1 MRKLGVVILW
11 LFMIALWS
19 GCGSGGGGSGPEA
32 RAPESGQTASD
43 EGALAGGDEGSGS
56 SSAEEPEDGITPEGL
71 IAGDDQAPVDEA
83 LRDGLRPV
91 SLAPGEIGLDE
102 QGAAVPLTEVVV
114 YLAPDATVAE
124 ANEAL
129 RAEGGQ
135 VLSTL
140 EGIPRI
146 LVRIPN
152 PGSVEGLRQVMGRLE
167 SHPAIERVRQTH
179 LAAPDLLPP
188 LYEYEDGDGFDADR
202 FAKIRHHLAIRA
214 HAAWNLRPFLDLGEG
229 TLPPDLVMTDRFG
242 GLAPPLGPDFDVNI
256 LRMVPLPQSGD
267 VDPHGYQ
274 MLSVIAARFEGVDT
288 ERGMITGVYP
298 ATPASVL
305 DTTLINVS
313 VGATQLSW
321 EMTERATLY
330 VVASLGNNVVVNTS
344 MGMVCYTSQSQQVI
358 PCAEESIRTAA
369 LDWIADVRGRGLEGR
384 FLHVVAAGN
393 TLLPG
398 DTDAR
403 LNSSFAAARLM
414 TDLVDAGGNPV
425 PPLRN
430 TLVIENA
437 VASEDAPYEP
447 VCLNKRSKRG
457 GDLAAIGT
465 DVWSLS
471 GPQEGVAVG
480 SGTSA
485 AAAQVAGV
493 AAYVWAIQPELSV
506 EALRA
511 RLEATARRIQGGS
524 AGGPVCDEE
533 APAPVVDAYL
543 AVLAA
548 DDPEA
553 VTGRESPDQA
563 RVRVFLLD
571 ITGPTGGRDG
581 LFDEHDLE
589 RWAES
594 LSDWEG
600 GPYQDSRYDL
610 NGDGQVGEGEARFDL
625 DADGFVETEVEWS
638 IEDTPVQLNENE
650 LDDWNILCAYAY
662 SNLYVGSADERRE
675 ILKPHMDRCGVVFP
689 LAMVTEVVHESE
701 DHDDLQFAVVD
712 PETGG
717 IRNLGG
723 PIAWGLARDL
733 PGAWSPAGP
742 RRFAYP
748 TSSPDPSLA
757 VYDPATGGERT
768 VFVWDWKLVESYVAI
783 ASFWRW
789 TGDGQGFVL
798 QNHVLRD
805 FGFSNFICAELRGIS
820 RDGAQKWL
828 LSLPCE
834 VSSSEDGYEVYSES
848 ARALVP
854 RPGEGAVAV
863 FVTTEKTFY
872 ERFNGEWTARGSSP
886 GDDWWKVL
894 LVEDGVSRR
903 LLGYRDVLW
912 ELALPSETYAWAGG
926 IKWSPDGRYVAIPIG
941 FWDEGGDWQSWL
953 FVVDVE
959 RRTVFAHANVTDF
972 DWSPDG
978 QDLVKM
984 VMRTGYGAPLIYR
997 TRPDD
1002 TSGTVLV
1009 NPADTQAG
1017 EVRWSPRGDR
1027 ISWISE
1033 QGLHLA
1039 DAQTGTEIPVS
1050 SGGGHSLWSPT
1061 GEYLAVM
1068 GESSPYYHGIRVV
1081 DAEGTQVLYVPD
1093 GVTDTAWSPT
1103 GRKLAVAL
1111 PKSQV
1116 IRVYDLESE
1125 TPGEPVMEIG
1135 LNAPARRIRLWW

>member
-1 MRKLGVVILW
+1 MKKLSVVILW
-11 LFMIALWS
+11 LFMIALGS
-19 GCGSGGGGSGPEA
+19 GCESGGVGSGPGA
-32 RAPESGQTASD
+32 GQTASY
-43 EGALAGGDEGSGS
+43 
-56 SSAEEPEDGITPEGL
+56 DGITPEGL
-71 IAGDDQAPVDEA
+71 IAGDDRASVVEA

-91 SLAPGEIGLDE
+91 SLASNEIGLDE

-114 YLAPDATVAE
+114 YLVPDATVAE

-152 PGSVEGLRQVMGRLE
+152 PGSVEGLWQVMERLE
-167 SHPAIERVRQTH
+167 SHPAIEHVRQTH

-188 LYEYEDGDGFDADR
+188 LYEYEDGDWFDAER

-214 HAAWNLRPFLDLGEG
+214 HAAWNLRPFLERGEG
-229 TLPPDLVMTDRFG
+229 ALPPNLVMTDRFG
-242 GLAPPLGPDFDVNI
+242 GLAPPLSPDFDVNI
-256 LRMVPLPQSGD
+256 LQMVPLPQSGD
-267 VDPHGYQ
+267 PDPHGYQ
-274 MLSVIAARFEGVDT
+274 MLSVIAASFEGVDT

-305 DTTLINVS
+305 DTILINAS

-369 LDWIADVRGRGLEGR
+369 LDWITDVRGRGLEGR

-414 TDLVDAGGNPV
+414 TDLVDAEGNPV

-447 VCLNKRSKRG
+447 VCLNQRSKRG

-480 SGTSA
+480 SGTSP

-553 VTGRESPDQA
+553 VTGDESPDQA

-589 RWAES
+589 QWAQV
-594 LSDWEG
+594 LSDWG
-600 GPYQDSRYDL
+600 GEPYEDSRYDL
-610 NGDGQVGEGEARFDL
+610 NGDGRVGEGEARFDL
-625 DADGFVETEVEWS
+625 DADGFVETEVEWR
-638 IEDTPVQLNENE
+638 IEDTQVQFNENE

-689 LAMVTEVVHESE
+689 LAMVTKVFHASE
-701 DHDDLQFAVVD
+701 DHDDVQYAVVD
-712 PETGG
+712 PETGD
-717 IRNLGG
+717 I
-723 PIAWGLARDL
+723 RDL
-733 PGAWSPAGP
+733 GSPFAFGAAIDLPAAWSPAGP

-748 TSSPDPSLA
+748 TFSPDPGLA
-757 VYDPATGGERT
+757 VYDPATDAERR
-768 VFVWDWKLVESYVAI
+768 VFAWSIWAWLYQDYI
-783 ASFWRW
+783 RW
-789 TGDGQGFVL
+789 TWTSDGQDL
-798 QNHVLRD
+798 ILSNHVSMDL
-805 FGFSNFICAELRGIS
+805 GFSDFACAELVGIS
-820 RDGAQKWL
+820 RDGVEKWR
-828 LSLPCE
+828 LPYPCNAT
-834 VSSSEDGYEVYSES
+834 SSGDTYEVYSETT
-848 ARALVP
+848 RALVP
-854 RPGEGAVAV
+854 RPGEEAVAV
-863 FVTTEKTFY
+863 FVTAEKTFY
-872 ERFNGEWTARGSSP
+872 GKDFDGEWRSRGSRP
-886 GDDWWKVL
+886 ADDRWKVV

-903 LLGYRDVLW
+903 LLGYRDVLR
-912 ELALPSETYAWAGG
+912 ELGLPSETDVYVEQM
-926 IKWSPDGRYVAIPIG
+926 KWSPDGRYLAIPIRV
-941 FWDEGGDWQSWL
+941 WDERGDGQSWL
-953 FVVDVE
+953 FVVDAE
-959 RRTVFAHANVTDF
+959 RTTVFAHANVSGDPNVFCYGCF

-978 QDLVKM
+978 SELVKV
-984 VMRTGYGAPLIYR
+984 VMRPGYGAPLIYR

-1009 NPADTQAG
+1009 NPAGTRAG
-1017 EVRWSPRGDR
+1017 GVRWSPRGDR
-1027 ISWISE
+1027 ISWISD
-1033 QGLHLA
+1033 QGMHLA
-1039 DAQTGTEIPVS
+1039 DAQTGTEITVLAAGEP
-1050 SGGGHSLWSPT
+1050 LWSPT
-1061 GEYLAVM
+1061 GEYLAVK
-1068 GESSPYYHGIRVV
+1068 GGSLLYVV
-1081 DAEGTQVLYVPD
+1081 DTEGTEMLSVPA
-1093 GVTDTAWSPT
+1093 GVTDTVAWSPT

-1111 PKSQV
+1111 PDSQV

-1125 TPGEPVMEIG
+1125 TPGEPVTEIS
-1135 LNAPARRIRLWW
+1135 LSAPVSRIRLWW